1 MPYTLILLWACI
13 LVGFYRIG
21 KIDKEIG
28 NPLGLATGALV
39 LCASLIFR
47 GGYLGGGLC
56 AVAGL
61 AFLTVCKIV
70 RRTLGS
76 RRRKQKRDAEQPA
89 APDGEDAAGDP

>member
-13 LVGFYRIG
+13 LVGFYRTG

-47 GGYLGGGLC
+47 GGYLEVCLY

-76 RRRKQKRDAEQPA
+76 RRREQERDAEQPA